1 MRRVPAQ
8 YKSHFSEKGIST
20 ELTDKCYHG
29 EEEQYR
35 EKDNYNHSDAND
47 NLDSPARIG
56 IGTG

>member
-8 YKSHFSEKGIST
+8 YNSHFSEKGIST

-29 EEEQYR
+29 EEEQNR
-35 EKDNYNHSDAND
+35 EKNNYNRCNAHD
-47 NLDSPARIG
+47 NPDSPACSG